1 MAGRCLI
8 ELGRP
13 HVAEP
18 LLTNAIGSYDTN
30 HAREVALY
38 LSWLVEAYVRAGNVD
53 AACDTLAWARRT
65 ARGINS
71 ERLDLRINQV
81 GILLPCES

>member
-13 HVAEP
+13 HAAEP
-18 LLTNAIGSYDTN
+18 LLTNAIGSYNTA

-38 LSWLVEAYVRAGNVD
+38 LSWLAEAYARAGTVD
-53 AACDTLAWARRT
+53 AARDTLARARRT

-71 ERLDLRINQV
+71 ARLDLRINQV
-81 GILLPCES
+81 GSLLPCED